1 MSRIASVFKQL
12 ASAQQKAFIPYLT
25 AGDPNIDSTHALL
38 DTLVNAGAD
47 IIELGVP
54 FSDPMAD
61 GPVIQRACERAL
73 AQHISLTQIL
83 ALVKQFRVHNQHTPL
98 VLMGYLNP
106 IEQMGIAKFVDAA
119 VEAGVDG
126 VLVVDLPPEEA
137 HELHQALRAKNLDLI
152 FLIAP
157 TTSSARMQQIAQ
169 LASGYLYYVSVRGVT
184 GASRLD
190 TTEISERVHQI
201 RRVTALPL
209 AIGFGIR
216 DADTAAA
223 IAPLADG
230 IIVGSALVEVIEQG
244 GDQMLPAV
252 HNFLTRIKLVTSK
265 KTA

>member
-169 LASGYLYYVSVRGVT
+169 
-184 GASRLD
+184 
-190 TTEISERVHQI
+190 
-201 RRVTALPL
+201 
-209 AIGFGIR
+209 
-216 DADTAAA
+216 
-223 IAPLADG
+223 
-230 IIVGSALVEVIEQG
+230 
-244 GDQMLPAV
+244 
-252 HNFLTRIKLVTSK
+252 
-265 KTA
+265 